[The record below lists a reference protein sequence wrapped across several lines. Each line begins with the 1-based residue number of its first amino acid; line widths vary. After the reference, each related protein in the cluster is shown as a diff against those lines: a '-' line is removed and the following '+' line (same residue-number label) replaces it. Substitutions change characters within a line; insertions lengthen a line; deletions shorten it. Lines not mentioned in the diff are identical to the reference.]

1 MPKKQKHLWPSAYLF
16 PLKVHFKTL
25 NMMCTQS
32 AIHAQPLSES
42 TDEASCICEY
52 QLWQLLVFARTL
64 VTGPESSPAPNM
76 VTINTNTKQ
85 EVA

>member
-1 MPKKQKHLWPSAYLF
+1 MKSTHY
-16 PLKVHFKTL
+16 
-25 NMMCTQS
+25 

-42 TDEASCICEY
+42 TDPRMKPSCICEY
-52 QLWQLLVFARTL
+52 QLWQLLVFAPTL